1 MSKRLLLVDDDH
13 IQHKITELIIKRLN
27 LNVTYDSYTHA
38 QDVLSFLIKHH
49 KNYSVLPDLIILDL
63 DMPEISGWDFL
74 DIFEIF
80 KQYFAKKISIVILTS
95 SVDPKDRERIIKYES
110 VKGFYTKPF
119 TQEAMEDI
127 LESSYISI
135 KRNTQNTK
143 GS

>member
-27 LNVTYDSYTHA
+27 LNVTYDSYTQA

>member
-1 MSKRLLLVDDDH
+1 MNKSLLLVDDDH

-27 LNVTYDSYTHA
+27 LSVKYTSYMHA
-38 QDVLSFLIKHH
+38 QEVLSFLIKHH
-49 KNYSVLPDLIILDL
+49 KNYSVLPDLILLDL

-95 SVDPKDRERIIKYES
+95 SVDLRDRERISMYES
-110 VKGFYTKPF
+110 VKGFYSKPF

-127 LESSYISI
+127 LDSSYISI
-135 KRNTQNTK
+135 KRK
-143 GS
+143 V

>member
-1 MSKRLLLVDDDH
+1 MSKSLILVDDDP

-27 LNVTYDSYTHA
+27 LVIKYTSYTKA

-49 KNYSVLPDLIILDL
+49 KNISALPDLILLDL

-95 SVDPKDRERIIKYES
+95 SVDYRDKERIAMYES
-110 VKGFYTKPF
+110 VKGFYSKPF
-119 TQEAMEDI
+119 TQEAMQDM
-127 LESSYISI
+127 LDSSYISI
-135 KRNTQNTK
+135 KK
-143 GS
+143 EK

>member
-27 LNVTYDSYTHA
+27 LDVTYESYIHA
-38 QDVLSFLIKHH
+38 QEVLSFLIKHH

-80 KQYFAKKISIVILTS
+80 KQYFAKKIAIVILTS
-95 SVDPKDRERIIKYES
+95 SVDIKDRERIIKYES

-135 KRNTQNTK
+135 KRNNTK
-143 GS
+143 S